1 MPSDYWKRAVAI
13 QKEYLKKLEAHDTQ
27 TLNLLTSKYSNLM
40 GSLETVILDLANI
53 KNKTPSQI
61 IQLEAYKEFIRD
73 LNKQHTKFV
82 VYADNLITA
91 KQGTYIQLGLSG
103 TQETIGLVGVRFNKL
118 NPNALKWILGN
129 SIQGGRLEKLL
140 SASYPDSVARITD
153 TIIQSVAIG
162 RNPRETARLIKVDMS
177 GNLSRAL
184 RISRTESLGAYREAS
199 REQMKESK
207 LVEEYEWLS
216 ETDACDFCLENNGK
230 RFPVDEIFETHPNC
244 RCSPV
249 PLIGQT

>member
-40 GSLETVILDLANI
+40 GSLETKILDLANI

-61 IQLEAYKEFIRD
+61 IQLDAYKEFIRD

-91 KQGTYIQLGLSG
+91 KQGTYIQLGLKG
-103 TQETIGLVGVRFNKL
+103 TQETIGLGGIGFNKL
-118 NPNALKWILGN
+118 NPHALKWILGN

-140 SASYPDSVARITD
+140 SASYPDSVKRITD
-153 TIIQSVAIG
+153 TIIQSVTIG
-162 RNPRETARLIKVDMS
+162 RNPRETARLIKVDMG

-184 RISRTESLGAYREAS
+184 TISRTETISSYREAS
-199 REQMKESK
+199 REQMKESG
-207 LVEEYEWLS
+207 LVKEW
-216 ETDACDFCLENNGK
+216 ERIEQTDACDECVELNGQ
-230 RFPVDEIFETHPNC
+230 RFDIDTEFSAHPNC
-244 RCSPV
+244 RGTMIPILDV
-249 PLIGQT
+249 